1 MVYHTG
7 LQKSKNP
14 HMPRMNPLDP
24 GIWPFY
30 LIWFANFFNFTIHKT
45 EEKEQILATNN
56 EQKTNANSS

>member
-1 MVYHTG
+1 
-7 LQKSKNP
+7 
-14 HMPRMNPLDP
+14 MNPTWSQYKALLTY
-24 GIWPFY
+24 Y